1 MGKSYRQKNHSDKSE
16 NKRKERQKDRQKSEI
31 DFLPDADDGYAYG
44 FQGEQDEKETRDE
57 AIDSK
62 FPCPLAMW
70 DLEHCDPKKCTGRKL
85 SRFGMVRT
93 LKLKQKFGGLILS
106 PMGQKC
112 VSPEDRDIIAQH
124 GLAVVD
130 CSWNKLE
137 ETPFARMKGG
147 YPRLLPYLVATNP
160 VNYGR
165 PCKLSCVEA
174 FAAAFYLTGYK
185 DLGSRLLDRFKW
197 GHNFYEVNEELLE
210 KYLACKNSL
219 EVVAA
224 QDAYLK
230 QITQESADRK
240 LEDLT
245 NIDLSLDGYNPNR
258 VQWPPSESSEE
269 ESSEEESE
277 EEQDHEDSKKS
288 DSDKEIKNISE
299 TNDNVKLTEKSNDNP
314 VENSCDK
321 SNTDVCSDVTDRN
334 VQTNLNKL
342 TLNDD

>member
-1 MGKSYRQKNHSDKSE
+1 MGKSYRQKNHGDKSD

-44 FQGEQDEKETRDE
+44 FQGEQDEKETHDE

-85 SRFGMVRT
+85 SRFGMVHT

-112 VSPEDRDIIAQH
+112 VSPEDRDIITQH

-197 GHNFYEVNEELLE
+197 GHNFLNI
-210 KYLACKNSL
+210 

-245 NIDLSLDGYNPNR
+245 DIDLSLDGYNPNR

-277 EEQDHEDSKKS
+277 EEQDHEDSQKS
-288 DSDKEIKNISE
+288 DSDKEIKNSNSE
-299 TNDNVKLTEKSNDNP
+299 TNHNVKLTEKSNANP

-321 SNTDVCSDVTDRN
+321 NNADMHSDVTDRN

>member
-1 MGKSYRQKNHSDKSE
+1 MGKNKRNQGHCNRSEGNRKDKRKDRHTTFE
-16 NKRKERQKDRQKSEI
+16 NKFSDV
-31 DFLPDADDGYAYG
+31 DGDGYAYG
-44 FQGEQDEKETRDE
+44 RDTCTLENDVDAKQSDE
-57 AIDSK
+57 SK

-93 LKLKQKFGGLILS
+93 LKLQQKFGGLILS

-112 VSPEDRDIIAQH
+112 VSPEDRDIITQH

-185 DLGSRLLDRFKW
+185 DLGTRLLDRFKW
-197 GHNFYEVNEELLE
+197 GHTFYEVNNDLLQ
-210 KYLACKNSL
+210 KYAACTNSV

-224 QDAYLK
+224 QNAYLK
-230 QITQESADRK
+230 QIEQESIDAKKD
-240 LEDLT
+240 DLMD
-245 NIDLSLDGYNPNR
+245 IDLSLDGYNPNR
-258 VQWPPSESSEE
+258 VQWPSSDSSEE
-269 ESSEEESE
+269 ESSDEESE
-277 EEQDHEDSKKS
+277 KENTDCDDENT
-288 DSDKEIKNISE
+288 DKLPVDESESE
-299 TNDNVKLTEKSNDNP
+299 TKNDTHECTADLTLN
-314 VENSCDK
+314 NSDDTK
-321 SNTDVCSDVTDRN
+321 DDSGI
-334 VQTNLNKL
+334 QTELNKL
-342 TLNDD
+342 DICADKT

>member
-1 MGKSYRQKNHSDKSE
+1 MGKSYRQKNHGDKSE
-16 NKRKERQKDRQKSEI
+16 NKRKERQRDRQKSEI
-31 DFLPDADDGYAYG
+31 DFLPGAEDGYAYG
-44 FQGEQDEKETRDE
+44 FQGNQDENETNDQVE
-57 AIDSK
+57 FK

-70 DLEHCDPKKCTGRKL
+70 DLEHCDPKKCSGRKL
-85 SRFGMVRT
+85 SRFGLVRT

-112 VSPEDRDIIAQH
+112 VSPEDRDIITQH

-137 ETPFARMKGG
+137 ETPFAKMKGG

-197 GHNFYEVNEELLE
+197 GHNFFEVNEELLE
-210 KYLACKNSL
+210 KYLACKNSI

-224 QDAYLK
+224 QDAYLE
-230 QITQESADRK
+230 QITKESAERK

-245 NIDLSLDGYNPNR
+245 DIDMSLDGYNPNR
-258 VQWPPSESSEE
+258 CQWPPSESSEE

-288 DSDKEIKNISE
+288 DIDPETKDSISE
-299 TNDNVKLTEKSNDNP
+299 TNDSVKLLTENSNDNP
-314 VENSCDK
+314 DENSTADTEK
-321 SNTDVCSDVTDRN
+321 N

-342 TLNDD
+342 TLNDDLK